1 MSTTMIEKTSP
12 FQWNAGAWF
21 GSQLG
26 GTLWLLVGSAVML
39 TSSPLSSSVWAASFA
54 LANALGLTL
63 WASRGRLGMY
73 SALQILLLGVGLV
86 SLASMAS
93 ADWCGQLP
101 GLMTGSPNPRL
112 TAYAAL
118 LVIPGLM
125 VMFWFK
131 ERLGKVQGVTF
142 HREAR

>member
-1 MSTTMIEKTSP
+1 MSTTMTEGSVSP
-12 FQWNAGAWF
+12 FRWNAGAWF

-26 GTLWLLVGSAVML
+26 GTLWLLVGSAVL
-39 TSSPLSSSVWAASFA
+39 LASSPLASSVWAGSFA
-54 LANALGLTL
+54 LANGLGLAL

-73 SALQILLLGVGLV
+73 AALQALLVGLGLLG
-86 SLASMAS
+86 LASMAA

-101 GLMTGSPNPRL
+101 GLMSGPPNPRL

-125 VMFWFK
+125 V
-131 ERLGKVQGVTF
+131 T
-142 HREAR
+142 